1 MTLPQARRKLPDRL
15 ETALLVLR
23 APERGD
29 IDAIAALANDRAIFE
44 MTAALPHP
52 YRREHAE
59 GFVDHM
65 ARTADE
71 WAYAIALRNGPLVGV
86 AGVHID
92 REPWEIGYWI
102 GQPFWGRGYAS
113 EAAAALAAAALDI
126 VPVLGARA
134 RSENAASRAVLERT
148 GFRLTEETREDGG
161 QHGHIAMVHYRLGRE
176 GVR

>member
-1 MTLPQARRKLPDRL
+1 YRLPETFSPAPLLFKSKGEPTAGSPFSLMNSSAMTLPQARRKLPDRL

-71 WAYAIALRNGPLVGV
+71 WAYAIALRNGPLLGV

-92 REPWEIGYWI
+92 RDPWEIGYWI

-113 EAAAALAAAALDI
+113 EAA
-126 VPVLGARA
+126 
-134 RSENAASRAVLERT
+134 
-148 GFRLTEETREDGG
+148 
-161 QHGHIAMVHYRLGRE
+161 
-176 GVR
+176 